1 MGKKITRANKRDD
14 SDFVDQKLLASDEV
28 CSFEA
33 TDIEDLLHKGVFP
46 SGVEIMPPNSL
57 LQSDFISRTWV
68 AFPEFPFTL
77 GLKYPF
83 SGIIAEF
90 FEKTGI
96 SYIQAMPVIWKT
108 LYWIQLLNDSNNMS
122 LDISDVATMY
132 DLQTFGSSRFILKVK
147 TGHPHL
153 VLKTRHNDKT
163 WKGRFFFVKRS
174 SVPQCAAL
182 PYEWVTKGRTVL
194 VILTTLI

>member
-1 MGKKITRANKRDD
+1 MTRSQLNKQDGP
-14 SDFVDQKLLASDEV
+14 DFVDQKLLVSDEV
-28 CSFEA
+28 CSFTA
-33 TDIEDLLHKGVFP
+33 TDIENLMQKGVFP
-46 SGVEIMPPNSL
+46 SGVEIMPSDSQ

-68 AFPEFPFTL
+68 AFPEFRFSL

-83 SGIIAEF
+83 PGIIAEF
-90 FEKTGI
+90 FAKTGI

-108 LYWIQLLNDSNNMS
+108 LYWIHLLNQSKHMS
-122 LDISDVATMY
+122 LNVADIATMY

-153 VLKTRHNDKT
+153 VLRTRHNDKT

-174 SVPQCAAL
+174 SIPQYTGL

-194 VILTTLI
+194 LSLAILT

>member
-1 MGKKITRANKRDD
+1 MGKKITRSQSNKQDV

-28 CSFEA
+28 CSIGV
-33 TDIEDLLHKGVFP
+33 TDIEDLIQKGVFP
-46 SGVEIMPPNSL
+46 SGVEIMPPNSQ

-83 SGIIAEF
+83 TGIIAEF
-90 FEKTGI
+90 FARTGI

-108 LYWIQLLNDSNNMS
+108 LYWIHFLNHSKNMS
-122 LDISDVATMY
+122 LDVADIATMY
-132 DLQTFGSSRFILKVK
+132 DLQMFGSSRFILKVK

-174 SVPQCAAL
+174 SIPQCTDL
-182 PYEWVTKGRTVL
+182 PYEWVTKGRPVL
-194 VILTTLI
+194 IFFW